1 MQFKFEHMKLEAF
14 NMKTTKQF
22 LQMKQK
28 QEPIAMLTAY
38 DAPSAKL
45 AERAGVD
52 MILVGDSLGMV
63 VLGYDSTVPVTVDDM
78 VLHTKAVK
86 RGAKDTFVVTDLP
99 FFTYHSS
106 FLETAHHARRLLQE
120 AGADAVKLEGGVE
133 IADTVKNLVSAGVPV
148 VGHIGLT
155 PQSVGV
161 LGGYAVQGK
170 DQETAEQL
178 LVDAKAIAEAGA
190 FAIVAECIPH
200 QLGTAL
206 SNQLSV
212 PIIGIGAGNQTD
224 GQVLV
229 YHDVIGY
236 ESERVA
242 KFVKQYVTISH
253 TIQDGLA
260 QYVQEVKARDF
271 PTEQH
276 QYTMKDSDW
285 LSLYGGKSE

>member
-1 MQFKFEHMKLEAF
+1 
-14 NMKTTKQF
+14 MKTITHF
-22 LQMKQK
+22 LQMKK
-28 QEPIAMLTAY
+28 DHEPIAMLTAY

-63 VLGYDSTVPVTVDDM
+63 MLGYDSTVPVTMDDM

-99 FFTYHSS
+99 FFAYHSTFS
-106 FLETAHHARRLLQE
+106 ETAANVRRLMQE
-120 AGADAVKLEGGVE
+120 AGADAVKLEGGKEIVE
-133 IADTVKNLVSAGVPV
+133 TVRLLVQAGVPV

-161 LGGYAVQGK
+161 LGGYKVQGK

-178 LVDAKAIAEAGA
+178 VEDAKAIAEAGA

-200 QLGTAL
+200 QLGTIL
-206 SNQLSV
+206 SKQV
-212 PIIGIGAGNQTD
+212 TAPIIGIGAGNQTD

-236 ESERVA
+236 ESPRVP
-242 KFVKQYVTISH
+242 KFVKQYVSISSV
-253 TIQDGLA
+253 IEDGLS
-260 QYVQEVKARDF
+260 QYVREVKGRDF
-271 PTEQH
+271 PAPEH
-276 QYTMKDSDW
+276 QYTMKDDAW
-285 LSLYGGKSE
+285 LTLYGGTK

>member
-1 MQFKFEHMKLEAF
+1 
-14 NMKTTKQF
+14 MKTTKQF
-22 LQMKQK
+22 LQMKQQ

-63 VLGYDSTVPVTVDDM
+63 VLGYDSTVPVTLDDM

-86 RGAKDTFVVTDLP
+86 RGARDTFVVTDLP

-106 FLETAHHARRLLQE
+106 FSETAHHARRLLQE

-178 LVDAKAIAEAGA
+178 LADAKAIADAGA

-242 KFVKQYVTISH
+242 KFVKQYVNISH

-271 PTEQH
+271 PTEKH

-285 LSLYGGKSE
+285 LSVYGGGSE